1 MEKKTLFKK
10 YHRRIVKEGILKSL
24 FYGLIAG
31 SGALLISSLFSW
43 FFGFREG
50 IWLSIA
56 LFAVGLAA
64 TSLPLYFLKFRP
76 TTKQIA
82 VRVDALGLEERLLT
96 MIELE
101 NDDSYIAARQRDDAI
116 RAMNSVDSMLLKI
129 VVSVALITMLVVSL
143 VIGLVGGTAVSSL
156 YYAGAI
162 ESGVDLIEGPEHFYT
177 FTCQYKMGTQADS
190 GMIVLWT
197 DTLAS
202 TAGDPND
209 PLAGLE
215 AVDTAIKVKEGE
227 DAPAVYAI
235 PAFGYAFAGWS
246 DGVPDPYRQDTNVLG
261 NIDVSARFIA
271 IGISVE
277 DPVGDFYMDPN
288 GEPGNNNGND
298 NSGNLR
304 LPPLRDQNEP
314 EDPNEDDEDEKRND
328 DPTQQIQ
335 DGKHFYGD
343 SFEDSYGDAQDRL
356 GSDSNIPDELKG
368 WISDYYG
375 NIGTGGSDQGGGT
388 GGTGGEGGIGG
399 GSNTNP

>member
-1 MEKKTLFKK
+1 
-10 YHRRIVKEGILKSL
+10 
-24 FYGLIAG
+24 
-31 SGALLISSLFSW
+31 
-43 FFGFREG
+43 
-50 IWLSIA
+50 
-56 LFAVGLAA
+56 
-64 TSLPLYFLKFRP
+64 
-76 TTKQIA
+76 
-82 VRVDALGLEERLLT
+82 
-96 MIELE
+96 
-101 NDDSYIAARQRDDAI
+101 
-116 RAMNSVDSMLLKI
+116 
-129 VVSVALITMLVVSL
+129 
-143 VIGLVGGTAVSSL
+143 
-156 YYAGAI
+156 
-162 ESGVDLIEGPEHFYT
+162 
-177 FTCQYKMGTQADS
+177 MGTQADS

-246 DGVPDPYRQDTNVLG
+246 DGVTDPYRQDTNVLG